1 MPEEKKWVVT
11 TEGSRSLSEIQK
23 DLSGNGFTIEN
34 VLSEIGC
41 ITGAASDA
49 SIDKLRKIPGV
60 ADISPEPPSINIGPP
75 NSSFTW

>member
-1 MPEEKKWVVT
+1 MPEEKRWVIT

-23 DLSGNGFTIEN
+23 DLVSKGFTIEN

-41 ITGAASDA
+41 ITGAANDE
-49 SIDKLRKIPGV
+49 SIEKLRKIPGV
-60 ADISPEPPSINIGPP
+60 ADISPEPPPIDIGPP